1 MTSLLENIKSKFIIQ
16 KIVDYIPY
24 NLYLILFYGSKNL
37 LNSLDITTRTYQKYN
52 IIKKIFESNGDI
64 KKILIYLDVI
74 QIEIK
79 KEKNFIKYNE
89 INNLNKIL
97 LSSCLNNAKFNIDFF
112 IEKNTWEFYIKHI
125 HNLKLIISSK
135 LLDYIN
141 NLKEENNKYI
151 FDILNIYRKN
161 IVEISFN
168 GFNNNELENNIKTI
182 NSIINI
188 LKRVYYVRKELKD
201 IKYNNNKINDYYNNS
216 NKLNIYYNKDNE
228 FHSCFK
234 IRKLSFDFFKITS
247 CEDFNNNFLD
257 KIDNIIPLNNIS
269 ELFINIK
276 SLEINQFILLVKYI
290 IKKMRSIKY
299 LKINNLNYNNNH
311 YNALNILY
319 SNLGI
324 EKLDIS
330 NMFWPPILTSIINM
344 KNNPF
349 EILKLSL
356 YFNEYINWD
365 FLNESINSLEEF
377 EIEIKENNNYYEN
390 IDNMIYTL
398 NKMKRLKRIKI
409 LGGLKPNQ
417 LINFKNKNIKSI
429 EYLNIDLNLSFD
441 NVESY
446 KNKIYKYFYSF
457 ENLKYFAIANSDS
470 FYKNKFYNFIFPPKI
485 IHLNL
490 TNIDGIA
497 IISLLKDN
505 KKNLPFIEKLKIN
518 NSYFDKKNYDILI
531 GLFIYFKSLIKLSIN
546 KINISASLTGVKE
559 DYYFYKSIPNIIK
572 NIPTILEL
580 DISNNEYKGKNFNNK
595 IFQNIRLSMPKKLIN
610 LKIFDDHRS
619 LLQNNINYLNDI
631 FGPLID

>member
-1 MTSLLENIKSKFIIQ
+1 
-16 KIVDYIPY
+16 
-24 NLYLILFYGSKNL
+24 
-37 LNSLDITTRTYQKYN
+37 
-52 IIKKIFESNGDI
+52 
-64 KKILIYLDVI
+64 
-74 QIEIK
+74 
-79 KEKNFIKYNE
+79 
-89 INNLNKIL
+89 
-97 LSSCLNNAKFNIDFF
+97 
-112 IEKNTWEFYIKHI
+112 
-125 HNLKLIISSK
+125 
-135 LLDYIN
+135 
-141 NLKEENNKYI
+141 
-151 FDILNIYRKN
+151 
-161 IVEISFN
+161 
-168 GFNNNELENNIKTI
+168 
-182 NSIINI
+182 
-188 LKRVYYVRKELKD
+188 
-201 IKYNNNKINDYYNNS
+201 
-216 NKLNIYYNKDNE
+216 
-228 FHSCFK
+228 
-234 IRKLSFDFFKITS
+234 
-247 CEDFNNNFLD
+247 
-257 KIDNIIPLNNIS
+257 
-269 ELFINIK
+269 
-276 SLEINQFILLVKYI
+276 
-290 IKKMRSIKY
+290 MRSIKY
-299 LKINNLNYNNNH
+299 LKINNLNYNNNN

-319 SNLGI
+319 NNLGI

-398 NKMKRLKRIKI
+398 NKMKILKRIKI

-457 ENLKYFAIANSDS
+457 ENLKYFSIVNSDS

-490 TNIDGIA
+490 TNIDGIS